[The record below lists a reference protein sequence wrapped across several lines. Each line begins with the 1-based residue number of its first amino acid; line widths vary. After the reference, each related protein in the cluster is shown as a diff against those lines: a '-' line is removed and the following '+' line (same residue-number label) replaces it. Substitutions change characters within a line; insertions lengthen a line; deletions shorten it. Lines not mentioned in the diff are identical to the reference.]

1 MGIKMETV
9 LTDERDERFIYL
21 SNELDNE
28 YLRNIGEDALKY
40 KEYNTLEDP
49 HIVLL
54 LLNWGNPIA
63 CASYR
68 ILDSESIE
76 IRRVFVKRRY
86 RKRNIAYKLV
96 KALEKLAME
105 NNFRYS
111 YLVTGTENTASIGL
125 YKKLGYEKIDNFGFF
140 KDDDACICMKK
151 EFKSLIF

>member
-1 MGIKMETV
+1 METV

-40 KEYNTLEDP
+40 KEYNTLLDP
-49 HIVLL
+49 HVVLL

-68 ILDSESIE
+68 VLDSESIE

-111 YLVTGTENTASIGL
+111 YLETGTENTASIGL

>member
-1 MGIKMETV
+1 METV
-9 LTDERDERFIYL
+9 LTDEKDERFIYL

-28 YLRNIGEDALKY
+28 YLANIGEDALKY
-40 KEYNTLEDP
+40 KEYNTLLDP
-49 HIVLL
+49 HVVLL

-68 ILDSESIE
+68 VLDSESIE

-111 YLVTGTENTASIGL
+111 YLETGRENTASISL